1 MIVCP
6 LCGDAHDISA
16 CPRWRVPKVEG
27 KQMTEIEQLR
37 EEINKLRERVAVLE
51 NRANMPVR
59 DGHPL
64 WQPVPVSPPY
74 WQWPSPGWV
83 TPTVTC

>member
-1 MIVCP
+1 
-6 LCGDAHDISA
+6 
-16 CPRWRVPKVEG
+16 
-27 KQMTEIEQLR
+27 
-37 EEINKLRERVAVLE
+37 VAVLE